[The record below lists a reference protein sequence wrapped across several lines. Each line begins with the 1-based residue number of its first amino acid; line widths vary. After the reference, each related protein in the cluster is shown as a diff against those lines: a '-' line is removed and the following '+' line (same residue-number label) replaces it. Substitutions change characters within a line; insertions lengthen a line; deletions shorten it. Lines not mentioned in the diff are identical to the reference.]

1 MPVRLLFNAVVHQY
15 LIPGVQLGSK
25 VLVNQERGELLD
37 AYSVSRPVSPDR
49 GCLWCNGFIPPGR
62 LQEDAQGADER
73 YRQRYVNDPDIVA
86 PSVITLNAT
95 AAAHA
100 ANDFLFTATGL
111 TLDHAPRDY
120 LRVRPRERSIVLEEP
135 RAMPIALSVVVP
147 LRAGARGVISGDD
160 CQRARIDR
168 VRPETIAS
176 SSRSGRKVHE

>member
-1 MPVRLLFNAVVHQY
+1 MAQRFLDCDYLFLAADPMPVRLLFNAVVHQY

-25 VLVNQERGELLD
+25 VLIHQETGELLD

-49 GCLWCNGFIPPGR
+49 GCLWCSGFIPPGR
-62 LQEDAQGADER
+62 LQEDAQAAEER
-73 YRQRYVNDPDIVA
+73 YRQRYVNDPDIIA

-120 LRVRPRERSIVLEEP
+120 LRFRSRERSILLEEP
-135 RAMPIALSVVVP
+135 RADADCPECGRSS
-147 LRAGARGVISGDD
+147 AGRRARGDLG
-160 CQRARIDR
+160 RRLPAR
-168 VRPETIAS
+168 
-176 SSRSGRKVHE
+176 G